1 MESLPVPE
9 LIQRIINERYR
20 PYMEL
25 KYDNWQQRLDDLEQ
39 LMVFAGRFDTL
50 VGFLTEVG
58 LNGSFSGSQ
67 LHEGHSDEDREE
79 GAVTLSTIHQAKGLE
94 WKAVFVVHVQDDV
107 LPHRLSQGDIDAEDE
122 ERRLLYVAVTR
133 AEELLYLSFPQLSVQ
148 RDFQRIINKPSRFLG
163 GKARGCFDEAV
174 LDWE

>member
-1 MESLPVPE
+1 MGL
-9 LIQRIINERYR
+9 
-20 PYMEL
+20 
-25 KYDNWQQRLDDLEQ
+25 LD
-39 LMVFAGRFDTL
+39 R
-50 VGFLTEVG
+50 
-58 LNGSFSGSQ
+58 
-67 LHEGHSDEDREE
+67 HDEDRAE

-148 RDFQRIINKPSRFLG
+148 RDFQRLINKPSRFV
-163 GKARGCFDEAV
+163 RGRSTSTPPAVRNSVIGIIAKKNSSTSPPRPSEASAGSHDGLPDV
-174 LDWE
+174 